1 MSFNSKYFDRKAGS
15 LEEAILK
22 TVRGEAFEPHMM
34 YDPKTG
40 KGYKA
45 DTMDDHLR
53 MKKMGYGHEA
63 PKNESNLDEAKG
75 TTKYVVMQ
83 GPGDNN
89 QKVIATFDGGDNALQ
104 KAKKFRDD
112 WNTKNKRKIKLDK
125 KGKPISAHMAR
136 IFAKG
141 AETSYKVGNKV
152 SYSEFAP
159 SLVKEE
165 NLDEIAPVVGLAV
178 RGAAAGAASAAT
190 NKIMS
195 SKKAKKKEETEL
207 DELSAAQKKLPPALQ
222 KAIKAKEGKKEDVS
236 VKEKLVGGQKKLDK
250 DKDGDIDGKDFA
262 MLRKSKSKSKSEAFE
277 YGTPEATVNSLNMT
291 PGQSTDDWNET
302 VGVIQKKNA
311 TMREALAKM
320 WGVEEGHNP
329 FRKEEKVPKG
339 HHRMP
344 DGTIMKDSDMDK
356 KEDKTMTGKPMTKVD
371 VDPDVKEKRQR

>member
-53 MKKMGYGHEA
+53 MKKMGYSHEA
-63 PKNESNLDEAKG
+63 PKEESK
-75 TTKYVVMQ
+75 
-83 GPGDNN
+83 
-89 QKVIATFDGGDNALQ
+89 
-104 KAKKFRDD
+104 
-112 WNTKNKRKIKLDK
+112 
-125 KGKPISAHMAR
+125 
-136 IFAKG
+136 
-141 AETSYKVGNKV
+141 
-152 SYSEFAP
+152 
-159 SLVKEE
+159 
-165 NLDEIAPVVGLAV
+165 
-178 RGAAAGAASAAT
+178 
-190 NKIMS
+190 
-195 SKKAKKKEETEL
+195 L

-222 KAIKAKEGKKEDVS
+222 QAIKDKEGKKADVS

-277 YGTPEATVNSLNMT
+277 YGTPEATQNSLNMT
-291 PGQSTDDWNET
+291 PGQSTQEWDEQ
-302 VGVIQKKNA
+302 VGIMHKKHN
-311 TMREALAKM
+311 TMREAIAKM

-339 HHRMP
+339 FHRMP
-344 DGTIMKDSDMDK
+344 DGSLMKDSDMDK
-356 KEDKTMTGKPMTKVD
+356 KENKTMTGKPMTKVD
-371 VDPDVKEKRQR
+371 VDPDIKEKK

>member
-1 MSFNSKYFDRKAGS
+1 MSFNSKYFERKAGS

-22 TVRGEAFEPHMM
+22 TVKGEAFEPHMM

-112 WNTKNKRKIKLDK
+112 WNTKNKSKIKLDK

-165 NLDEIAPVVGLAV
+165 NLDE
-178 RGAAAGAASAAT
+178 
-190 NKIMS
+190 
-195 SKKAKKKEETEL
+195 
-207 DELSAAQKKLPPALQ
+207 LSAAQKKLPPALQ
-222 KAIKAKEGKKEDVS
+222 KAIKAKEDKKEDVS

-277 YGTPEATVNSLNMT
+277 YGTPEATQNSLNMT
-291 PGQSTDDWNET
+291 PGQSTQEWDEQ
-302 VGVIQKKNA
+302 VGLMHKKHN
-311 TMREALAKM
+311 TMREALAKV
-320 WGVEEGHNP
+320 WGMEEGHNP
-329 FRKEEKVPKG
+329 FQKEEKAPKG
-339 HHRMP
+339 YHKMP
-344 DGTIMKDSDMDK
+344 DGSIMKDSDMNK
-356 KEDKTMTGKPMTKVD
+356 KENKTMTGKPMTKVD
-371 VDPDVKEKRQR
+371 VDPDVKEKRQS

>member
-53 MKKMGYGHEA
+53 MKKMGYSHEA
-63 PKNESNLDEAKG
+63 PKEESK
-75 TTKYVVMQ
+75 
-83 GPGDNN
+83 
-89 QKVIATFDGGDNALQ
+89 
-104 KAKKFRDD
+104 
-112 WNTKNKRKIKLDK
+112 
-125 KGKPISAHMAR
+125 
-136 IFAKG
+136 
-141 AETSYKVGNKV
+141 
-152 SYSEFAP
+152 
-159 SLVKEE
+159 
-165 NLDEIAPVVGLAV
+165 
-178 RGAAAGAASAAT
+178 
-190 NKIMS
+190 
-195 SKKAKKKEETEL
+195 L

-222 KAIKAKEGKKEDVS
+222 QAIKDKEGKKADVS

-277 YGTPEATVNSLNMT
+277 YGTPEATQNSLNMT
-291 PGQSTDDWNET
+291 PGQSTQEWDEQ
-302 VGVIQKKNA
+302 VGIMHKKHN
-311 TMREALAKM
+311 TMREAIAKM

-339 HHRMP
+339 FHRMP
-344 DGTIMKDSDMDK
+344 DGSIMKDSDMDK
-356 KEDKTMTGKPMTKVD
+356 KENKTMTGKSMTKVN
-371 VDPDVKEKRQR
+371 VDPDIKEKK

>member
-53 MKKMGYGHEA
+53 MKKMGYSHEA
-63 PKNESNLDEAKG
+63 PKEESK
-75 TTKYVVMQ
+75 
-83 GPGDNN
+83 
-89 QKVIATFDGGDNALQ
+89 
-104 KAKKFRDD
+104 
-112 WNTKNKRKIKLDK
+112 
-125 KGKPISAHMAR
+125 
-136 IFAKG
+136 
-141 AETSYKVGNKV
+141 
-152 SYSEFAP
+152 
-159 SLVKEE
+159 
-165 NLDEIAPVVGLAV
+165 
-178 RGAAAGAASAAT
+178 
-190 NKIMS
+190 
-195 SKKAKKKEETEL
+195 L

-222 KAIKAKEGKKEDVS
+222 QAIKDKEGKKEDVS

-277 YGTPEATVNSLNMT
+277 YGTPEATQNSLNMT
-291 PGQSTDDWNET
+291 PGQSTQEWDEQ
-302 VGVIQKKNA
+302 VGIMHKKHN
-311 TMREALAKM
+311 TMREAIAKM

-339 HHRMP
+339 FHRMP
-344 DGTIMKDSDMDK
+344 DGSIMKDSDMDK
-356 KEDKTMTGKPMTKVD
+356 KENKTMTGKSMTKVD
-371 VDPDVKEKRQR
+371 VDPDIKEKK

>member
-53 MKKMGYGHEA
+53 MKKMGYSHEA
-63 PKNESNLDEAKG
+63 PKEESK
-75 TTKYVVMQ
+75 
-83 GPGDNN
+83 
-89 QKVIATFDGGDNALQ
+89 
-104 KAKKFRDD
+104 
-112 WNTKNKRKIKLDK
+112 
-125 KGKPISAHMAR
+125 
-136 IFAKG
+136 
-141 AETSYKVGNKV
+141 
-152 SYSEFAP
+152 
-159 SLVKEE
+159 
-165 NLDEIAPVVGLAV
+165 
-178 RGAAAGAASAAT
+178 
-190 NKIMS
+190 
-195 SKKAKKKEETEL
+195 L

-222 KAIKAKEGKKEDVS
+222 QAIKDKEGKKADVS

-277 YGTPEATVNSLNMT
+277 YGTPEATQNSLNMT
-291 PGQSTDDWNET
+291 PGQSTQEWDEQ
-302 VGVIQKKNA
+302 VGIMHKKHN
-311 TMREALAKM
+311 TMREAIAKM

-339 HHRMP
+339 FHRMP
-344 DGTIMKDSDMDK
+344 DGSLMKDSDMDK
-356 KEDKTMTGKPMTKVD
+356 KENKTMTGKPATKVS
-371 VDPDVKEKRQR
+371 VDPDMKEKRN

>member
-53 MKKMGYGHEA
+53 MKKMGYSHEA
-63 PKNESNLDEAKG
+63 PK
-75 TTKYVVMQ
+75 
-83 GPGDNN
+83 
-89 QKVIATFDGGDNALQ
+89 
-104 KAKKFRDD
+104 
-112 WNTKNKRKIKLDK
+112 
-125 KGKPISAHMAR
+125 
-136 IFAKG
+136 
-141 AETSYKVGNKV
+141 
-152 SYSEFAP
+152 
-159 SLVKEE
+159 KEE
-165 NLDEIAPVVGLAV
+165 VDLDEIAPVVGLAV

-291 PGQSTDDWNET
+291 PGQSTADWNET
-302 VGVIQKKNA
+302 VGVIQKKND

-329 FRKEEKVPKG
+329 FDKKEEKA
-339 HHRMP
+339 
-344 DGTIMKDSDMDK
+344 SK
-356 KEDKTMTGKPMTKVD
+356 KENKTMTGKPMTKVD